1 MNGGTDKILMVY
13 CPREDTKM
21 PVVDGKHY
29 PYTDKGM
36 VAALAAAGKKKKK
49 KKKGK

>member
-1 MNGGTDKILMVY
+1 
-13 CPREDTKM
+13 M

-49 KKKGK
+49 KKKKGK

>member
-1 MNGGTDKILMVY
+1 MVGQIKIKWY
-13 CPREDTKM
+13 IARGRITKM